1 MSNENKPI
9 ANSIKEQTYYKGKT
23 AEVRKWAF
31 ASGELVYNLPWM
43 LISSFLAFFMTDIAL
58 IPAQTVAILFLVCR
72 IWDAVNDPMIGSMAD
87 RTKARWDD
95 TVRGCSA
102 ELFV

>member
-31 ASGELVYNLPWM
+31 APQHAYLNSDSRSLRQARHASKCNAGNW
-43 LISSFLAFFMTDIAL
+43 
-58 IPAQTVAILFLVCR
+58 R
-72 IWDAVNDPMIGSMAD
+72 AVP
-87 RTKARWDD
+87 
-95 TVRGCSA
+95 
-102 ELFV
+102 

>member
-43 LISSFLAFFMTDIAL
+43 LISSFLAFFMTDIAIL
-58 IPAQTVAILFLVCR
+58 IFQYLMR
-72 IWDAVNDPMIGSMAD
+72 WRQ
-87 RTKARWDD
+87 RTKAASFMPV
-95 TVRGCSA
+95 TSLTGNG
-102 ELFV
+102 